1 MEDEKNLNVENLNQD
16 TTETKQPEVIET
28 DKPGSPSHLR
38 KLLEAEKKAK
48 QKLKEELEAIR
59 QLEADKQKSVEEK
72 LLEAKKEN
80 ENLLLQAKKDKALS
94 KLEKKLL
101 TENVNTQLSDLI
113 LSKAEKLIDLDSN
126 NLDEIVDQLKTDYPS
141 AFFTPEPKPLGQ
153 VGISATTSNNSLS
166 LTKEQVLKLIYDK
179 NKPITPE
186 VDKMAKEYGI
196 Y

>member
-16 TTETKQPEVIET
+16 TTETKQLEATIEA

-48 QKLKEELEAIR
+48 QKLKDELEAIK

-80 ENLLLQAKKDKALS
+80 ENLLLQSKRDKTLS
-94 KLEKKLL
+94 NLEKRLL
-101 TENVNTQLSDLI
+101 TERVNTEFSDLI

-126 NLDEIVDQLKTDYPS
+126 NLDDIVDQLKTDYPS
-141 AFFTPEPKPLGQ
+141 AFTIPEAKPLGQ
-153 VGISATTSNNSLS
+153 VGISATTSSNSFTLS
-166 LTKEQVLKLIYDK
+166 KEQYIRLMNDE
-179 NKPITPE
+179 NKPLTPE
-186 VDKMAKEYGI
+186 IKKLADENGW
-196 Y
+196 